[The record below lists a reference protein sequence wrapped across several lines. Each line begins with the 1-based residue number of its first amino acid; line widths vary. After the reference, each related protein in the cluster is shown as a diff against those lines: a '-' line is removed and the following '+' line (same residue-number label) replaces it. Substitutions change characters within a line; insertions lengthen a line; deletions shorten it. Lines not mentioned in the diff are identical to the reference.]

1 MARPAELKARV
12 AKSIN
17 FENEDYLEFERF
29 VGRDNVSK
37 EIRALVKN
45 FVEDQKKGEASS
57 DPMNQVR
64 LSVHSDSRSS
74 RTDINV
80 NTTLDIYLLSNK
92 DIVNYI
98 NNIEDIERLAT
109 IEARGKVFSN
119 VARNRK
125 LDILPLHKFKK
136 ENNLK

>member
-57 DPMNQVR
+57 DPLNQVR
-64 LSVHSDSRSS
+64 LTNQGSS
-74 RTDINV
+74 KII

-92 DIVNYI
+92 DIINYI
-98 NNIEDIERLAT
+98 SNIEDIERLAT

>member
-57 DPMNQVR
+57 DPLNQVR
-64 LSVHSDSRSS
+64 LTNQGSS
-74 RTDINV
+74 ANNI